1 MATLVWQRRFG
12 VADTTGETLDF
23 SFTEEQDLLRDSVRK
38 LMARHAPADALRR
51 HDRDQTFPYELY
63 EAWAQAGLL
72 ALPFPEE
79 FGGLGGS
86 AIDLAIVSFE
96 LSRVSADLAM
106 AYGGSIFCGLNIL
119 RKGTPEQARRY
130 IEPMVRGET
139 RFAIG
144 ISEPDAGSD
153 VGAIKTFAKRE
164 GDRYVVNG
172 QKLWMT
178 GGGLKNTVISAYVKT
193 NRDAHYRDGMSLL
206 LIDNDA
212 PGVECRKLD
221 MLGRRCVGTYEVFFR
236 DVEVPAD
243 QLIGGENKGW
253 DCLMGGLQIE
263 RAVSAAG
270 SCGAAQAIVDLAASY
285 AREREQFGRPIGSFQ
300 SIAHMVA
307 DMATEVDAATMLMW
321 RAVWLVEQG
330 KDALREIT
338 MAKLFASEVYAKV
351 ANMGVQIMGG
361 YGLNAEYDMQRYFR
375 DARSATIAAGTSQ
388 TQRNLIAGLMGLK
401 ASR

>member
-1 MATLVWQRRFG
+1 MPQRG
-12 VADTTGETLDF
+12 AKQLAAWEQTLDF
-23 SFTEEQDLLRDSVRK
+23 SFNEEQEMLRESVRR
-38 LMARHAPADALRR
+38 LMERHAPREVLRA
-51 HDRDQTFPYELY
+51 HDRDETFPNDVYA
-63 EAWAQAGLL
+63 AWAEAGLL

-79 FGGLGGS
+79 VGGLGGS
-86 AIDLAIVSFE
+86 VVDLAIVSFE

-106 AYGGSIFCGLNIL
+106 AYGGAVFCGLNIL
-119 RKGTPEQARRY
+119 RKGSEEQVRRFLP
-130 IEPMVRGET
+130 PMMRGET

-164 GDRYVVNG
+164 GDRFIVNG

-178 GGGLKNTVISAYVKT
+178 GGGLPNTIISAYVKT
-193 NRDAHYRDGMSLL
+193 DRDVHYRNGMSLL
-206 LIDNDA
+206 LIDNDS
-212 PGVECRKLD
+212 PGIECRKLE
-221 MLGRRCVGTYEVFFR
+221 MLGRKCVGTYEVFFR
-236 DVEVPAD
+236 DVAAAED
-243 QLIGGENKGW
+243 RLIGGLNKGW
-253 DCLMGGLQIE
+253 DCLMAGLQIE

-285 AREREQFGRPIGSFQ
+285 ARERVQFGRPIGEFQ
-300 SIAHMVA
+300 AIAHMIA

-321 RAVWLVEQG
+321 RAVWLASEG

-338 MAKLFASEVYAKV
+338 MAKLFSSEVYAKV

-361 YGLNAEYDMQRYFR
+361 YGLSAEYDMQRYFR

-401 ASR
+401 AR